1 MPERNQLALLA
12 VLLLTAI
19 AASAQTSEQPPPRAG
34 DTVAW
39 YIVRPGDTLIGITNH
54 YLGTPSL
61 WTENFRL
68 NPQIR
73 DPKHLKPGSRIRV
86 IVSRQLPKRNAPV
99 DRVARRADAKPA
111 PQPCAAAHECDLL

>member
-1 MPERNQLALLA
+1 MPERKKIALLA
-12 VLLLTAI
+12 VLLLTAF
-19 AASAQTSEQPPPRAG
+19 AASAQTSEQPAPRTG
-34 DTVAW
+34 DTVAY

-54 YLGTPSL
+54 YLGSSSL

-86 IVSRQLPKRNAPV
+86 IVSSGVRPQA
-99 DRVARRADAKPA
+99 VAFTSS
-111 PQPCAAAHECDLL
+111 ES